1 MIKNFQVIYLR
12 RRKSPTVI
20 NVKRF
25 THFQKE
31 KQNVLDQFQYLD

>member
-20 NVKRF
+20 NVIRF